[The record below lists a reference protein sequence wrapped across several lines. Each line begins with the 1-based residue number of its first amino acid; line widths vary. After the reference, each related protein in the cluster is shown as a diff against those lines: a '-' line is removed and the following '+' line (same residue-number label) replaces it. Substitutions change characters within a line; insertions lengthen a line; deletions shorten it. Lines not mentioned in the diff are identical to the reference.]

1 MNKRCLA
8 GGLNIFSLLIASS
21 LIFLLSFSV
30 LTFAAPEENPCG
42 LDSLKFC
49 LVDAFG
55 TEGNESVV
63 VCAGMSEEVNWF
75 NVWYNGTALNTTN
88 GGIISSQYYD
98 YSVGTANGTD
108 YNNELLSNSS
118 DPSCVLLVLN
128 GTDAPF
134 TNQTMQINATV
145 GNKTDYATASAE
157 CGLSGCNGTM
167 FTINYVSLQAYD
179 ASGSAGLPNTAFMAF
194 DNSTKS
200 FLLEGPALSDT
211 DGYWA
216 EHCMGVVA
224 AGECVNLTPLVEPNW
239 CLYHGIS
246 FPSNDIAPICAIN
259 QTTTIIALDFISSNK
274 SKQNVTPG
282 TPLLLNLDTPA
293 SMAMVMVSVWSPES
307 FQQQNIPSQINV
319 HDNTTD
325 ELLFIV
331 TGQEETMPA
340 FLEPYRH
347 YKIKFNYGGRNY
359 SFPFMTPVSGMTG
372 AQIFLANS
380 TIYTDSDYRTV
391 VGKVVNQT
399 SDPSGNKY
407 PVPNATVY
415 AQFFKGPSGA
425 FGIQFFNSSVTDE
438 NGMFSMRVPRSL
450 SPSENS
456 QGDMY
461 FPQYQFFI
469 VSDKTNN
476 GVPIYFPTI
485 DNNNN
490 RGYFAIGDTV
500 VLPPLTLKAGGLVE
514 ANLTLNSARM
524 IISELSKFSSTG
536 TGIQRDAVTGKF
548 SMTSMFDNVNPP
560 SSMNMSFLSPIGNE
574 LVINFFGKNMTM
586 GDPMTGS
593 IIRTC
598 FNTSANVTQG
608 SITSIK
614 CNLTEPGYLNLTVYT
629 CNDIFDYN
637 ISDESKCSNLQNT
650 MNRNKAGSFDF
661 WFETSGILR
670 NSNGQIVSLINPE
683 GVLLE
688 NLVGFGSQS
697 PTLSMP
703 LPAGN
708 YTLELTSSFDFSQY
722 LNVYNKTNISITP
735 GETVVMNLVRA
746 DNWNIQPMFNP
757 SMALSDNNNINVSI
771 MTKQGTML
779 NGTNVVLTAKIL
791 FLNKTVANAT
801 TITFSYDSSRN
812 TFYNLTFRPAS
823 FNLDAGKYKIL
834 LNASN
839 FSGNTLYTATNIMQ
853 FNAYDFQVG
862 MDLGGFTFGTNQ
874 TVNGKIFV
882 FNTSTNPPT
891 GINSSSIGANKNV
904 TVKMYDSIGTE
915 VSATYSASNI
925 TDGQGYMNLT
935 MPTALGFYQIVTS
948 VTADNCFSEGCTNGT
963 VGVSD
968 NWVQI
973 SNVNI
978 KTTTDR
984 QSYQTSDNV
993 VLTIQVSN
1001 STTGAAI
1008 EGASVEVVADSSN
1021 TPAIGTTGSNGKATI
1036 TLNSSTHSG
1045 STSWS
1050 YGWHNLKIKISKN
1063 IGSNIVKLETW
1074 FGFDVRGTD
1083 LFVRPERPSYQT
1095 SDNVTILMYGPIE
1108 SFTIPPSGVKVDGTT
1123 LSQGPCN
1130 PTPNVTFCINDAWSS
1145 GSKEVKIGNWSVGHH
1160 NVEITS
1166 STGGGQQKFYVGF
1179 DVNSFNIMT
1188 STDKFSYD
1196 LNENITL
1203 SIKATTIS
1211 GTAISGQNLTATL
1224 YKAQSP
1230 NDILVAG
1237 ANATTNSTG
1246 HAIVTLNAT
1255 KPGFNYIMVNMEGQK
1270 QFIGVQVSTL
1280 KATLLSGEP
1289 GPGVSIVDNYDVLP
1303 GGTVTIYVNA
1313 TRGGA
1318 VVPDGTV
1325 VTAKLWSFGNYIE
1338 IPSNTTTNGNATISL
1353 GIPAFSPLQKYGLE
1367 VRLTSPDGEQG
1378 FAPQATVTVTGGAAL
1393 RLSSLSDRSFNS
1405 HYKTGDT
1412 ATLTAKLTYM
1422 NGTGVSGYN
1431 VTFEVGSDGTTPR
1444 VVGTSTTGSDGT
1456 ARKIIAITGNYTDG
1470 PYFLHVYL
1478 TNSSDVHS
1486 YSGFFVS
1493 SLRVEASTNSNTYS
1507 PGDNVVLNI
1516 TVYNRTSGSRIN
1528 ATSGFL
1534 FIFNKEK
1541 GEIQQYVD
1549 TSGQVQ
1555 PYQVNISIP
1564 NEANAIGTY
1573 PIAVNMFVNQSQG
1586 FGFVMVDVKNAS
1598 QSLNMTMPNSIDAG
1612 TYFLVNISSSLNGT
1626 ATMRTFSPTASS
1638 LMYENTSISLSTGSL
1653 PNATINMSITDP
1665 GVYVFNVFVSGIGMT
1680 TQVVT
1685 VLPPTS
1691 GTIPALWTGSA
1702 LTTNATTFDATD
1714 NVYILCNIPNA
1725 IASVLTLDE
1734 NTTITMQ
1741 VPLSLTT
1748 GSNYYSILNSTVL
1761 VSGRKY
1767 FVRLDTNTSTGVYN
1781 TMFTVN

>member
-1 MNKRCLA
+1 MKKGRE
-8 GGLNIFSLLIASS
+8 GKTSGFSLLLAVFV
-21 LIFLLSFSV
+21 IFLLSFNV
-30 LTFAAPEENPCG
+30 LTFAEPEENPCE
-42 LDSLKFC
+42 LKFC

-55 TEGNESVV
+55 TEDNESIV
-63 VCAGMSEEVNWF
+63 VCAGTSEEVNWF
-75 NVWYNGTALNTTN
+75 NIWYNGTMLNTTN
-88 GGIISSQYYD
+88 GGIISARYYD
-98 YSVGTANGTD
+98 YSLGATNGTD
-108 YNNELLSNSS
+108 YNNEPMSNLS

-145 GNKTDYATASAE
+145 GNKTDYAVAAYSE

-167 FTINYVSLQAYD
+167 FTINYVSLQAND
-179 ASGSAGLPNTAFMAF
+179 ASGAAGLPNTAFMVF

-216 EHCMGVVA
+216 EHCMGVVT
-224 AGECVNLTPLVEPNW
+224 GGDCVNLTPLIEPNM
-239 CLYHGIS
+239 CFYHGIS
-246 FPSNDIAPICAIN
+246 FPLNDTDSLCTIN

-274 SKQNVTPG
+274 SEQNVTPG
-282 TPLLLNLDTPA
+282 TPLSLNLGTPA
-293 SMAMVMVSVWSPES
+293 SMAMVMVSLWSPNS
-307 FQQQNIPSQINV
+307 FQQENIPNQLNV
-319 HDNTTD
+319 HDNATD

-331 TGQEETMPA
+331 TGQDKTMPA
-340 FLEPYRH
+340 FLEPFKH

-372 AQIFLANS
+372 AQIFLANN
-380 TIYTDSDYRTV
+380 TTHTDSDYRTI

-399 SDPSGNKY
+399 SDSSGNKY

-438 NGMFSMRVPRSL
+438 NGMFSMRIPKSL
-450 SPSENS
+450 PPSEHS

-469 VSDKTNN
+469 VSDKTSD
-476 GVPIYFPTI
+476 GVPVYYPTI

-500 VLPPLTLKAGGLVE
+500 VLPPLTLKAGGLVD
-514 ANLTLNSARM
+514 ARLTLNSARM

-536 TGIQRDAVTGKF
+536 TGIQRDDVTGKF
-548 SMTSMFDNVNPP
+548 SMTSMFENVNPP
-560 SSMNMSFLSPIGNE
+560 SSMNMSFLSPVGNNM
-574 LVINFFGKNMTM
+574 VIDFFGKNTTM
-586 GDPMTGS
+586 GDPMSGS
-593 IIRTC
+593 IMRAC
-598 FNTSANVTQG
+598 FNISANVTQG
-608 SITSIK
+608 IISSIR

-661 WFETSGILR
+661 WFETSGIIR
-670 NSNGQIVSLINPE
+670 NSNGQVVVLINPE

-697 PTLSMP
+697 PTLSVP

-722 LNVYNKTNISITP
+722 LSVYNKTNISIAP
-735 GETVVMNLVRA
+735 GATVVMNLARA
-746 DNWNIQPMFNP
+746 ENWNIQPMFNP

-779 NGTNVVLTAKIL
+779 NGTRVALTARIL

-801 TITFSYDSSRN
+801 TITFSYDSNRN

-823 FNLDAGKYKIL
+823 FNLDAGKYIML

-839 FSGNTLYTATNIMQ
+839 FSGNTLYTSTNTMQ

-891 GINSSSIGANKNV
+891 GINSTSIGADKNV
-904 TVKMYDSIGTE
+904 TVKMYDSTGTE
-915 VSATYSASNI
+915 VSVAYSASNI
-925 TDGQGYMNLT
+925 TDGQGYVNLT
-935 MPTALGFYQIVTS
+935 MPTTLGFYQVVTS

-973 SNVNI
+973 SNINI

-984 QSYQTSDNV
+984 QRYQPSDNV
-993 VLTIQVSN
+993 ALTIQVSN

-1008 EGASVEVVADSSN
+1008 SGASVEVVADSSD
-1021 TPAIGTTGSNGKATI
+1021 TPAIGTTGSDGKATI

-1050 YGWHNLKIKISKN
+1050 YGWHNLRIKISKN
-1063 IGSNIVKLETW
+1063 IGSNVVKLETW

-1095 SDNVTILMYGPIE
+1095 TDNVTILMYGPLE

-1123 LSQGPCN
+1123 LSQGSLDNCD

-1203 SIKATTIS
+1203 SVKATAIN
-1211 GTAISGQNLTATL
+1211 GTALSGQNFTATL
-1224 YKAQSP
+1224 YKAQPP

-1237 ANATTNSTG
+1237 ANGTTNSTG
-1246 HAIVTLNAT
+1246 QATVTLNAT
-1255 KPGFNYIMVNMEGQK
+1255 KPGFNYIMINMGGQK
-1270 QFIGVQVSTL
+1270 QFMGVQVSTL
-1280 KATLLSGEP
+1280 KVTLLSGEP
-1289 GPGVSIVDNYDVLP
+1289 GPSASIVDNYDVSP
-1303 GGTVTIYVNA
+1303 GSTVIIYVNA

-1318 VVPDGTV
+1318 SVPDGTAV
-1325 VTAKLWSFGNYIE
+1325 SAKLWSFGNYIE
-1338 IPSNTTTNGNATISL
+1338 IPFNTTTNGNATISL
-1353 GIPAFSPLQKYGLE
+1353 DIPAFSPLQKYGLE
-1367 VRLTSPDGEQG
+1367 IRLTSPDGEQG
-1378 FAPQATVTVTGGAAL
+1378 FAPPATVTVTGGAAL
-1393 RLSSLSDRSFNS
+1393 QLSAISDRSFNS
-1405 HYKTGDT
+1405 PYKSGDN
-1412 ATLTAKLTYM
+1412 ATLTAKLTYT
-1422 NGTGVSGYN
+1422 NGTGVSGYI

-1444 VVGTSTTGSDGT
+1444 VVGTATTGSDGT
-1456 ARKIIAITGNYTDG
+1456 ARKTMTITSNYTDG
-1470 PYFLHVYL
+1470 PYFLHAYI
-1478 TNSSDVHS
+1478 TNSSDVQS
-1486 YSGFFVS
+1486 YSGFIVS
-1493 SLRVEASTNSNTYS
+1493 SLRVVASANSNTYS
-1507 PGDNVVLNI
+1507 PGDNVMLNI
-1516 TVYNRTSGSRIN
+1516 SVYNRTSGLRIN

-1534 FIFNKEK
+1534 FIFNKDK

-1549 TSGQVQ
+1549 TSGQAQ
-1555 PYQVNISIP
+1555 PYRVNISIP
-1564 NEANAIGTY
+1564 NEISAIGTY
-1573 PIAVNMFVNQSQG
+1573 PIAVDMFVNQSHG
-1586 FGFVMVDVKNAS
+1586 FGFVMVNVKNAS
-1598 QSLNMTMPNSIDAG
+1598 QSLNMTMPDSIDAG

-1626 ATMRTFSPTASS
+1626 VTLRAFSPAASS
-1638 LMYENTSISLSTGSL
+1638 LVYENTSIALSSGSL

-1665 GVYVFNVFVSGIGMT
+1665 GVYVFNAFVSGIGMT

-1685 VLPPTS
+1685 VSPPTS
-1691 GTIPALWTGSA
+1691 GTVPAIWTGSA
-1702 LTTNATTFDATD
+1702 LATNATTFDATSS
-1714 NVYILCNIPNA
+1714 VYILCNIPNA

-1748 GSNYYSILNSTVL
+1748 GSNYYSILNSTAL